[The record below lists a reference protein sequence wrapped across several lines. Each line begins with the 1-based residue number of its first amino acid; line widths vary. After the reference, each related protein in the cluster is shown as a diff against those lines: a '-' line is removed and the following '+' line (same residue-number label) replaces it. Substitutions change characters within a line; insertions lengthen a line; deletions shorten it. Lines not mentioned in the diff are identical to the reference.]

1 MENQWKRKNII
12 LDFRAYFDRQY
23 NTSQY
28 GDVPYHLKSVSYS
41 CYIVSKC
48 LIYWLRY
55 DTRFFSICSS
65 FATSLISQTSERCT
79 MASITQIYMAMY
91 QLSGFGLKLT
101 KINSNHAD
109 VRRHTFLEKSCCTV
123 SLYLLMF
130 ENVPVSVN
138 IFLNGSHNIVY
149 K

>member
-1 MENQWKRKNII
+1 MFVIRNFSDLSDKRKVYDGVHYIDIHGN
-12 LDFRAYFDRQY
+12 
-23 NTSQY
+23 
-28 GDVPYHLKSVSYS
+28 VP
-41 CYIVSKC
+41 IVR
-48 LIYWLRY
+48 IWA
-55 DTRFFSICSS
+55 F
-65 FATSLISQTSERCT
+65 
-79 MASITQIYMAMY
+79 
-91 QLSGFGLKLT
+91 KLT

>member
-1 MENQWKRKNII
+1 MMHNFQTRVDPKW
-12 LDFRAYFDRQY
+12 L
-23 NTSQY
+23 
-28 GDVPYHLKSVSYS
+28 
-41 CYIVSKC
+41 SKIRGSN
-48 LIYWLRY
+48 L
-55 DTRFFSICSS
+55 F
-65 FATSLISQTSERCT
+65 
-79 MASITQIYMAMY
+79 
-91 QLSGFGLKLT
+91 KLT